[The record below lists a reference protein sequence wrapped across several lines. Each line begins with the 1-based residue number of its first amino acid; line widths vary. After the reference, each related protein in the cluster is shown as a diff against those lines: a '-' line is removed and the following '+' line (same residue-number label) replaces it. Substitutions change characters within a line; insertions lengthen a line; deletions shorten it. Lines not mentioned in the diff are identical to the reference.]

1 MLFPIKLSISY
12 KKETMRLSSFFQKVV
27 FTKANINILNLNV
40 AEQQGF
46 TDTFKVLGK
55 LRLFFPN
62 INESAKTM
70 D

>member
-1 MLFPIKLSISY
+1 
-12 KKETMRLSSFFQKVV
+12 MRLSSFFQKVV